1 MLQWTK
7 QLLKAFPASYFKGKD
22 LRSKFPTMRNR
33 TLRPLAM
40 VLSLLL
46 MASMPVQ
53 AGPITFN
60 QVVQVLADYKNTDR
74 VPDLRLRHAQQGS
87 PVSEEKSASSA
98 GTKSATKSQGSIG
111 IPDASRGATT
121 NSSDSLLAGV
131 SLKSDDPQGNVDV
144 ISQGDLE
151 GSICD
156 CGEILG
162 EETPFPKWPLVFLAA
177 IPFFFIDHD
186 CDTCS
191 EPTPTPTPPTPP
203 CTNCNTVVPEPAS
216 LILFGSGLA
225 ALAAGL
231 RRRYARVRLEKQI
244 ATPTEGQ

>member
-1 MLQWTK
+1 
-7 QLLKAFPASYFKGKD
+7 
-22 LRSKFPTMRNR
+22 MRNR
-33 TLRPLAM
+33 ALRPLAM
-40 VLSLLL
+40 ILSLLL

-53 AGPITFN
+53 AGPITFS
-60 QVVQVLADYKNTDR
+60 QVVQVLANYKNTDR
-74 VPDLRLRHAQQGS
+74 VPDLRLRHGQQNS
-87 PVSEEKSASSA
+87 PVSEEQSASS
-98 GTKSATKSQGSIG
+98 GGIKSATKSQGSVG

-162 EETPFPKWPLVFLAA
+162 EGTPFPKWPLVFLAA
-177 IPFFFIDHD
+177 IPFFFIHHD

-191 EPTPTPTPPTPP
+191 DTTPTPTPTPP

-216 LILFGSGLA
+216 LLLFGSGLA

-231 RRRYARVRLEKQI
+231 RRRYARVKLEKQI